1 MVRTGGGVVPDYQ
14 RGFGQN
20 VACVVMAVCG
30 IVRKISLNHI
40 GDDFGLAFATGKGF
54 LGVSD
59 IGMVSRLEFLFND
72 DAAHNV
78 CNLLRMKARTA
89 HSFANNGIGV
99 GERVRMGK
107 LLGGAIEPIHLVLHD
122 LFVAALALSA
132 GLTESFGNITY
143 KQGAEALGSIGTEFC
158 FGHNY
163 LLLALLSHKP
173 RNSSLPS
180 SLLYPSLAISRH

>member
-14 RGFGQN
+14 PGFGQN

-30 IVRKISLNHI
+30 IVRTVSLHYI
-40 GDDFGLAFATGKGF
+40 GDDCGLGFATGKGF

-78 CNLLRMKARTA
+78 CNLLRMQARTA

-107 LLGGAIEPIHLVLHD
+107 LLGGAIEPIHLVLHH
-122 LFVAALALSA
+122 LFVPALALSA

-158 FGHNY
+158 FGHDY
-163 LLLALLSHKP
+163 LLLGLLSPKTL
-173 RNSSLPS
+173 NSYLSES
-180 SLLYPSLAISRH
+180 MLYP

>member
-1 MVRTGGGVVPDYQ
+1 MVKTGGALFLDYQ
-14 RGFGQN
+14 PGFGQN

-72 DAAHNV
+72 DAVHNV
-78 CNLLRMKARTA
+78 CNLLRMQARTV

-107 LLGGAIEPIHLVLHD
+107 LSGGAIEPIHLVLHG
-122 LFVAALALSA
+122 LFVAAPALSA

-163 LLLALLSHKP
+163 LLLGLLSY
-173 RNSSLPS
+173 RTQNSYRSKS
-180 SLLYPSLAISRH
+180 TLYP